1 MSQKSRNIGKTK
13 VDEEKIM
20 FGLNKKQRSRVYTV
34 LFFVVVVILFAV
46 NNLTEE
52 TKPGPM
58 PPNYNQTDANLLKLS
73 DFKGKVVLVD
83 FWATWCAPC
92 REGIP
97 DLIALKNE
105 YKGKDFE
112 IIGVSVDA
120 LTRNGETAADVIPFM
135 QSYKINYPIV
145 RADESVIYSFGGI
158 KSIPTT
164 FLIDKK
170 GKVVAKFETLISKA
184 TYIENINKILSNNYD
199 STNIAFSPN
208 FALPLIESK

>member
-34 LFFVVVVILFAV
+34 LFFVVVVILFTV
-46 NNLTEE
+46 NNIAEE

-58 PPNYNQTDANLLKLS
+58 PPNYNQTDVNFLKLS

-83 FWATWCAPC
+83 FWATWYAPC
-92 REGIP
+92 LEGIP

-112 IIGVSVDA
+112 IIGVLVDA
-120 LTRNGETAADVIPFM
+120 LTRNGETAADVASFI

-145 RADESVIYSFGGI
+145 LANETLLYSFGRI
-158 KSIPTT
+158 QFIPTT

-170 GKVVAKFETLISKA
+170 GKVVAKYETVVSKE

-199 STNIAFSPN
+199 STSIAFSPN
-208 FALPLIESK
+208 FGLPLIESK